1 MRFLV
6 DAAILIAL
14 AAIVYLMAKNGPER
28 AGYQLGAFVH
38 QVVQGYQGQKFEPGA
53 Q

>member
-1 MRFLV
+1 MRFVV
-6 DAAILIAL
+6 DVAILITL
-14 AAIVYLMAKNGPER
+14 VAIAYLVARGGPER

-38 QVVQGYQGQKFEPGA
+38 QVVAGYQGQQFEPKA